1 MITKQD
7 LKTLEENITRRID
20 KMVDGKIGILEG
32 NLVKKI
38 GTKFEKLEEDLVRR
52 IDAKIEIRLEEKL
65 NQKIGLLP
73 TKEEFF
79 NAMDQVMT
87 ELKTI
92 RQEQVINTHR
102 LNDHDRKFAS
112 LTR

>member
-7 LKTLEENITRRID
+7 LKTLEEN
-20 KMVDGKIGILEG
+20 VS
-32 NLVKKI
+32 KKI
-38 GTKFEKLEEDLVRR
+38 DTKVSKLEANLNQKIDSKVAKLEEDLVKR

-65 NQKIGLLP
+65 NEKIGLLP

-92 RQEQVINTHR
+92 RQEQVVISHR
-102 LNDHDRKFAS
+102 LSNHDRKFES
-112 LTR
+112 LAHQ